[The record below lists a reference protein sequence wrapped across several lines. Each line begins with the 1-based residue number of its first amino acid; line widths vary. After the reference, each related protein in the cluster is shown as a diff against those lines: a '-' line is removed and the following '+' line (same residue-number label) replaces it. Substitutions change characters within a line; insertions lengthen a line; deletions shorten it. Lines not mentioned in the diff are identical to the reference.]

1 MNSQV
6 VDLDRFK
13 LAHESGGTAGGA
25 TYETAL
31 AELRIGM
38 KTSDW
43 IWYVFPQGPIGGSS
57 SNALKYQIQNLEEAK
72 AYVADP
78 LLFGRLVEVTTIL
91 KGQLHSRV
99 LDGIQGHRALCQV
112 MGKDIDA
119 KKTVS
124 CLTLFT
130 SVVGEDSSDAVMGFR
145 VAAKEILEMI
155 KPDMVSCQKTIALEW
170 FG

>member
-1 MNSQV
+1 M
-6 VDLDRFK
+6 D
-13 LAHESGGTAGGA
+13 GGE

-31 AELRIGM
+31 AELKSGQ
-38 KTSDW
+38 KTSHW

-72 AYVADP
+72 AYVANP

-91 KGQLHSRV
+91 RGQLQSRV
-99 LDGIQGHRALCQV
+99 LEGLQGHKALQQI
-112 MGKDIDA
+112 MGSEIDA
-119 KKTVS
+119 IKTVS

-130 SVVGEDSSDAVMGFR
+130 SVVGEDSSDAVLEFG
-145 VAAKEILEMI
+145 VAAEEILEMI
-155 KPDMVSCQKTIALEW
+155 KPDMVSCQRTIALGW